1 VIDLSDVGKR
11 LLNAP
16 LRMILGREFFDSGRV
31 LIDIEPFQAATP
43 FFQGG
48 VKAHFPWF
56 SMYCLIVSIGAPPH
70 EMAQ

>member
-1 VIDLSDVGKR
+1 MTAAVGALGHDLTAVAGW
-11 LLNAP
+11 
-16 LRMILGREFFDSGRV
+16 F
-31 LIDIEPFQAATP
+31 EPFQAATP